1 VDAKGCTSLAAAAIT
16 IAEPVVV
23 SATISVT
30 TPLSCGAG
38 NATQSA
44 TVTVGAGGNPYQ
56 YNFNNQGF
64 TTSNTFVT
72 NTAGPVSVI
81 ARDVNGCSFAT
92 AVVQSSIESTY
103 GYDFFSTPIYCA
115 PASVQ
120 QVRNCNRYRWRKHL
134 LVYAIL
140 LQQCSG
146 NTSEQVQ
153 SFTLVP
159 GTCSK

>member
-1 VDAKGCTSLAAAAIT
+1 MQKDVLPAAAIT

-30 TPLSCGAG
+30 TPLSCGTGG
-38 NATQSA
+38 NAISN
-44 TVTVGAGGNPYQ
+44 GNCSRCRSRLYQ

-92 AVVQSSIESTY
+92 AVGTTVVALNYRFNFVVTTAPTCPANTATVQVTATS
-103 GYDFFSTPIYCA
+103 GLGA
-115 PASVQ
+115 
-120 QVRNCNRYRWRKHL
+120 L
-134 LVYAIL
+134 IL
-140 LQQCSG
+140 ML
-146 NTSEQVQ
+146 
-153 SFTLVP
+153 
-159 GTCSK
+159 

>member
-1 VDAKGCTSLAAAAIT
+1 MLRVTGNGTITVTPTSGVAPFTFDLSGTGSNTTGDANGFYGLAGSYTVVITDAKDVLLAAAAIT

-44 TVTVGAGGNPYQ
+44 TVTAVGAGGNLPYQ

-81 ARDVNGCSFAT
+81 ARDVNGCS
-92 AVVQSSIESTY
+92 
-103 GYDFFSTPIYCA
+103 
-115 PASVQ
+115 Q
-120 QVRNCNRYRWRKHL
+120 Q
-134 LVYAIL
+134 
-140 LQQCSG
+140 Q
-146 NTSEQVQ
+146 
-153 SFTLVP
+153 
-159 GTCSK
+159 

>member
-1 VDAKGCTSLAAAAIT
+1 MYFPACSDYN
-16 IAEPVVV
+16 AEPVVV

-44 TVTVGAGGNPYQ
+44 TVTTVGAGGNAPHQ

-92 AVVQSSIESTY
+92 AVGTTVVALNPPT
-103 GYDFFSTPIYCA
+103 DLTFVVTA
-115 PASVQ
+115 PMS
-120 QVRNCNRYRWRKHL
+120 C
-134 LVYAIL
+134 
-140 LQQCSG
+140 
-146 NTSEQVQ
+146 
-153 SFTLVP
+153 
-159 GTCSK
+159 